1 MSFAFSTIVM
11 LLLVLPGLLF
21 FRGYFSNEFSSNFF
35 KTDFVQLVPI
45 IIIPSLILHLIFLAF
60 LTLPVFKFYPN
71 IEYVGILVT
80 ANDTKVLKEIFA
92 NISANIFRISFY
104 FISLYAFSV
113 LTGFFSWLIIR
124 KTTLDRK
131 LPVFRYPNR
140 WYYILTGE
148 IFDFSKK
155 DKTNNRFENSKNIS
169 IRYVD
174 VLVQVGTYSLIYSG
188 ILHSFMLSKYNTG
201 VDYIKLR
208 SVKRKKISV
217 EGQQKFKK
225 IPGEYLLLPFNE
237 IKNINIT
244 YYDLKG
250 YFKRVLF
257 DTSNI
262 K

>member
-104 FISLYAFSV
+104 FIL
-113 LTGFFSWLIIR
+113 
-124 KTTLDRK
+124 
-131 LPVFRYPNR
+131 
-140 WYYILTGE
+140 
-148 IFDFSKK
+148 
-155 DKTNNRFENSKNIS
+155 
-169 IRYVD
+169 
-174 VLVQVGTYSLIYSG
+174 
-188 ILHSFMLSKYNTG
+188 
-201 VDYIKLR
+201 
-208 SVKRKKISV
+208 
-217 EGQQKFKK
+217 
-225 IPGEYLLLPFNE
+225 
-237 IKNINIT
+237 
-244 YYDLKG
+244 
-250 YFKRVLF
+250 
-257 DTSNI
+257 
-262 K
+262 